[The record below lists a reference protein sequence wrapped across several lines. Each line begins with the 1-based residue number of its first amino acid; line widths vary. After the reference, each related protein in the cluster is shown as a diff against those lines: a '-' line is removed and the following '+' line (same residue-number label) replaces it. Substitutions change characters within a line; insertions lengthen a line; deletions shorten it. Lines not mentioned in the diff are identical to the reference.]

1 MIDFENY
8 LKLSRLETFHRHCY
22 YAMQR
27 RVRETREQKRKI
39 RNDIIDSILI
49 VLFLIDCFLFGV
61 WIGTK
66 IKEKEESKQI
76 VVEDQEAIHIEST
89 AFEVPCPEVTPIDF
103 YDSYLP
109 VTSHSA
115 VFKVTHYCGCRKC
128 CGSYSDGSE
137 SIAYGASGKRL
148 EALVSV
154 AVDPSV
160 IPLGTVLH
168 DAEGNLYRAEDTG
181 GAIKGNRIDLF
192 VGDHQKAINMGVR
205 EIELY
210 W

>member
-1 MIDFENY
+1 MLDFENY
-8 LKLSRLETFHRHCY
+8 LKLIRLETFHRHCY

-27 RVRETREQKRKI
+27 RVRKTREQKRKR
-39 RNDIIDSILI
+39 RNDIVNSILI
-49 VLFLIDCFLFGV
+49 VLFLVDCFLFGL

-76 VVEDQEAIHIEST
+76 IVEDQEAIHIKST
-89 AFEVPCPEVTPIDF
+89 AFEVPCPKVTPVDF
-103 YDSYLP
+103 YDFYLP
-109 VTSHSA
+109 ATSHSA
-115 VFKVTHYCGCRKC
+115 LFTVTHYCGCSKC
-128 CGSYSDGSE
+128 CGTYSGGSE
-137 SIAYGASGKRL
+137 SVAYGASGKHL

-168 DAEGNLYRAEDTG
+168 DAEGRLYRAEDTG

-192 VGDHQKAINMGVR
+192 VGDHQKALNLGIR
-205 EIELY
+205 EMELF

>member
-1 MIDFENY
+1 MIVFC
-8 LKLSRLETFHRHCY
+8 LGFGLE
-22 YAMQR
+22 QR
-27 RVRETREQKRKI
+27 
-39 RNDIIDSILI
+39 S
-49 VLFLIDCFLFGV
+49 
-61 WIGTK
+61 K

-76 VVEDQEAIHIEST
+76 IIEDQEAIHIEST
-89 AFEVPCPEVTPIDF
+89 AFEVPCPEVTPVDF

-115 VFKVTHYCGCRKC
+115 TFTVTHYCGCSKC
-128 CGSYSDGSE
+128 CGNYSDGSE
-137 SIAYGASGKRL
+137 STAYGASGKRL

-192 VGDHQKAINMGVR
+192 VGDHQEARNMGVR

>member
-1 MIDFENY
+1 MSFESCLLYQKIVSDMKNQEY
-8 LKLSRLETFHRHCY
+8 RKAH
-22 YAMQR
+22 
-27 RVRETREQKRKI
+27 ETREQKHKR
-39 RNDIIDSILI
+39 RNDIINSILI
-49 VLFLIDCFLFGV
+49 VLFLVDCFLFGL

-76 VVEDQEAIHIEST
+76 IVEDQEAIHIEST
-89 AFEVPCPEVTPIDF
+89 AFEVPCPKVTPVDF
-103 YDSYLP
+103 YSS
-109 VTSHSA
+109 VENSNAHSA

-137 SIAYGASGKRL
+137 SVAYGASGKRL
-148 EALVSV
+148 EAFVSV
-154 AVDPSV
+154 AVDPRV

-192 VGDHQKAINMGVR
+192 VGDHQEAINMGVR
-205 EIELY
+205 EIELF

>member
-1 MIDFENY
+1 MSFEAY
-8 LKLSRLETFHRHCY
+8 LIIRRQETFDKAKHYELKKR
-22 YAMQR
+22 MREFRRKQR
-27 RVRETREQKRKI
+27 IAAFDVFLFALFCIDLFLFFMWIEKKEAEIEQKQ
-39 RNDIIDSILI
+39 III
-49 VLFLIDCFLFGV
+49 
-61 WIGTK
+61 
-66 IKEKEESKQI
+66 
-76 VVEDQEAIHIEST
+76 EDQKAICVEST
-89 AFEVPCPEVTPIDF
+89 VFEVPCPEVTPVDF

-115 VFKVTHYCGCRKC
+115 LFTVTHYCGCSKC
-128 CGSYSDGSE
+128 CGAYSDGSE

-168 DAEGNLYRAEDTG
+168 DAEGRLYRAEDTG

-192 VGDHQKAINMGVR
+192 VGDHQRAKELGIR
-205 EIELY
+205 EMELF

>member
-1 MIDFENY
+1 MLDFENY

-27 RVRETREQKRKI
+27 RVRETREQKHKR
-39 RNDIIDSILI
+39 RNDIINSILI
-49 VLFLIDCFLFGV
+49 ILFLVDCFLFGL

-66 IKEKEESKQI
+66 IKEKEESKQFI
-76 VVEDQEAIHIEST
+76 VEDQEAIHIEST
-89 AFEVPCPEVTPIDF
+89 SFEVPCPEVTPDDF
-103 YDSYLP
+103 YSSVEN
-109 VTSHSA
+109 VTTHSA

-128 CGSYSDGSE
+128 CGVYSDGSE
-137 SIAYGASGKRL
+137 SVAYGASGKRL

-160 IPLGTVLH
+160 IPLDTVLH
-168 DAEGNLYRAEDTG
+168 DAEGRLYRAEDTG
-181 GAIKGNRIDLF
+181 SGIKGNRIDLF
-192 VGDHQKAINMGVR
+192 VGDHQEAINMGIR
-205 EIELY
+205 EMELY